1 MAKKEVATDLWVH
14 DLLKEAEI
22 ELDAQGSTIKEID
35 EALKTASKRGT
46 GKVGFPEYVGVVKDF
61 LLVIEDKASLQ
72 NHIKRNNDKLIS
84 LETKDVTDYAVNGAY
99 FYAKHLSQNTN
110 YKKIFAFG
118 ISGTEKKH
126 KITPLFINDR
136 GDLFE
141 LEDVESFISFNEKNI
156 DEYYLK
162 DVLKESTDTEK
173 ELEEILSDAKDLHEQ
188 LRNYGNMKDEEKPIV
203 VSGILLA
210 LRERDNGNFSI
221 DSLVGDTQIT
231 DGQKIY
237 QAIESSFLR
246 TDLSPQTKIDK
257 IKSQFSIIKDSTK
270 LNEINK
276 TLKKTPLRQF
286 TEFLDE
292 HLYKSI
298 KYTKSAEDYLGRF
311 YGEFMRYSGGSG
323 QTLGI
328 VLTPRHITELFCDLL
343 ELKTTDR
350 IFDPCCGTGGFLVA
364 ALHTMLSKTENENE
378 KLNIRKNQLY
388 GIELRPDMF
397 TVATTNMILRGDG
410 KSNLHCDDFLMK
422 NPKQMQTDFR
432 ATVGMLNPPYSQG
445 TKNDPD
451 LYEISFTEHLLDS
464 LLPNS
469 KCAVIVPQSSM
480 TGKTNEEKSIKE
492 NILKH
497 HTLEGVIM
505 LQKDTFYGIGVIPC
519 IAVFTS
525 GQPHPKD
532 KICKFINFEDDGYK
546 VSPHIGLLETEA
558 AKDKKQHLL
567 DVWFDRLEAE
577 NKFCVKTTINAEDEW
592 LHSFYYFNDEIPT
605 QEDFEKTVGDYLTFE
620 FSMIMQGR
628 KYLFEE
634 SSEDVKKNFKEELE
648 SREWREF
655 KFTDVFDIKGGFYNK
670 KPPKEENGKIP
681 FLGAIDN
688 TNGIAEFYSYENIL
702 KNSKTGDANN
712 EPIERKLFNG
722 NSICVTNN
730 GSVGHAYYQNHE
742 FTCSHDVNPLYLKNY
757 NLNSILAKFI
767 ITTIEKQRVCFRYIH
782 KWRPSRMRKSKILL
796 PVTASGEIDYEFME
810 SFIQKLENAKLDEYK
825 EYAKKRVNEILFSQ
839 KIENAKLEEK
849 NWKPFLIG
857 EIFNKFVQGKSKGL
871 NHLNEKNGEIPYLGA
886 TNRNNGVLTFVN
898 EETSMLQR
906 GNCMCFIRNGQGSVG
921 YSVYKREPFISTSD
935 NTFAYA
941 DWLNCFTGNFIV
953 TSSDMIRSK
962 YSFGYKRNNERLI
975 KDKIMLPTTPA
986 GEPDYLYMESYIKE
1000 IMLRKYNEY
1009 LNYKKVDSDAYQ
1021 NHREEYLMVAENE
1034 GLA

>member
-1 MAKKEVATDLWVH
+1 MAKKEVSTDLWVH
-14 DLLKEAEI
+14 DLLKEAGI
-22 ELDAQGSTIKEID
+22 ELDAQGSSIKEID
-35 EALKTASKRGT
+35 EALKSASKRGT
-46 GKVGFPEYVGVVKDF
+46 GKAGFPEYVGVVKDF
-61 LLVIEDKASLQ
+61 LLVIEDKASLK
-72 NHIKRNNDKLIS
+72 NHIKRDADNLIS
-84 LETKDVTDYAVNGAY
+84 LKTKDVTDYAVNGAY
-99 FYAKHLSQNTN
+99 FYARHLSQNTL

-173 ELEEILSDAKDLHEQ
+173 ELEEILSDAKELHEH
-188 LRNYGNMKDEEKPIV
+188 LRNYGNMKDEEKPLV

-221 DSLVGDTQIT
+221 DTLVGDTQIT

-237 QAIESSFLR
+237 QAIESSFKR
-246 TDLSPQTKIDK
+246 TDLSPVTKIDK
-257 IKSQFSIIKDSTK
+257 ILSQFTVIKDSMK

-276 TLKKTPLRQF
+276 TLKKTPLHFF

-364 ALHTMLSKTENENE
+364 ALHTMLSKTENESE

-422 NPKQMQTDFR
+422 NPKQLQTEFR

-445 TKNDPD
+445 TKNDSD

-546 VSPHIGLLETEA
+546 VAPHIGLLETEA
-558 AKDKKQHLL
+558 VKDKKQHLL
-567 DVWFDRLEAE
+567 DVWFDRIEAE
-577 NKFCVKTTINAEDEW
+577 NKFCVKTTVTHEDEW
-592 LHSFYYFNDEIPT
+592 LHSFYYFNDEIPA

-634 SSEDVKKNFKEELE
+634 DSETDVKKNFKDELE
-648 SREWREF
+648 NREWREF
-655 KFTDVFDIKGGFYNK
+655 KISEVFETERYKDKIQIPTGSLARKNDLISGNVPRITVTSKNNGVDNFWNT
-670 KPPKEENGKIP
+670 ENINVRNHKNFISMS
-681 FLGAIDN
+681 FLGNAFYHPYKASIDMKVH
-688 TNGIAEFYSYENIL
+688 ALHLKSFELKKQMALMFVRLLEN
-702 KNSKTGDANN
+702 NSKGSNY
-712 EPIERKLFNG
+712 G
-722 NSICVTNN
+722 NQLSST
-730 GSVGHAYYQNHE
+730 
-742 FTCSHDVNPLYLKNY
+742 DLP
-757 NLNSILAKFI
+757 
-767 ITTIEKQRVCFRYIH
+767 H
-782 KWRPSRMRKSKILL
+782 KSILL
-796 PVTASGEIDYEFME
+796 PVTSIGEIDYDFME
-810 SFIQKLENAKLDEYK
+810 SYIQKLENAKLDEYK
-825 EYAKKRVNEILFSQ
+825 KYAKKRINEILFSQ
-839 KIENAKLEEK
+839 KVESVKLEEK
-849 NWKPFLIG
+849 NWKVFKIKDLFESI
-857 EIFNKFVQGKSKGL
+857 QRGKRLTKE
-871 NHLNEKNGEIPYLGA
+871 NQIPGTVPYISSSA
-886 TNRNNGVLTFVN
+886 MNNGVDNYISNKNKVRRF
-898 EETSMLQR
+898 S
-906 GNCMCFIRNGQGSVG
+906 NCLSLANSGSVG
-921 YSVYKREPFISTSD
+921 SCFYEPFEFIASDHVTHLKNKDRNKYSYLFEATMLNRLSEKYNFNREINDDRISTEV
-935 NTFAYA
+935 
-941 DWLNCFTGNFIV
+941 I
-953 TSSDMIRSK
+953 I
-962 YSFGYKRNNERLI
+962 
-975 KDKIMLPTTPA
+975 LPATPS
-986 GEPDYLYMESYIKE
+986 GEPDYLFMENYIRK
-1000 IMLRKYNEY
+1000 IMLEKYSEY
-1009 LNYKKVDSDAYQ
+1009 LAFKKEPVYSINPNTGSLIAADSLQ
-1021 NHREEYLMVAENE
+1021 
-1034 GLA
+1034 

>member
-1 MAKKEVATDLWVH
+1 MAKKEVSTDLWVH
-14 DLLKEAEI
+14 DLLKEAGI
-22 ELDAQGSTIKEID
+22 ELDAQGSSIKEID
-35 EALKTASKRGT
+35 EALKSASKRGT
-46 GKVGFPEYVGVVKDF
+46 GKAGFPEYVGVVKDF
-61 LLVIEDKASLQ
+61 LLVIEDKASLK
-72 NHIKRNNDKLIS
+72 NHIKRNADNLIS

-99 FYAKHLSQNTN
+99 FYARHLSQNTL

-173 ELEEILSDAKDLHEQ
+173 ELEEILSDAKELHEH
-188 LRNYGNMKDEEKPIV
+188 LRNYGNMKDEEKPLV

-221 DSLVGDTQIT
+221 ETLIGDTQIT

-237 QAIESSFLR
+237 QAIESSFKR
-246 TDLSPQTKIDK
+246 TDLSPVTKIDK
-257 IKSQFSIIKDSTK
+257 ILSQFTVIKDSMK

-276 TLKKTPLRQF
+276 TLKKTPLRFF

-364 ALHTMLSKTENENE
+364 ALHTMLSKTENESE

-422 NPKQMQTDFR
+422 NPKQLQTEFR

-445 TKNDPD
+445 TKNDSD

-546 VSPHIGLLETEA
+546 VAPHIGLLETEA

-567 DVWFDRLEAE
+567 DVWFDRIEAE
-577 NKFCVKTTINAEDEW
+577 NKFCVKTTVTHEDEW
-592 LHSFYYFNDEIPT
+592 LHSFYYFNDEIPA

-634 SSEDVKKNFKEELE
+634 DSETDVKKNFKDELE
-648 SREWREF
+648 NREWREF
-655 KFTDVFDIKGGFYNK
+655 KISEVFETEKVYGFPLEKYTDGFFPYISTSGINNGLIHFVDCNKNEITKNNCISVDPIKGKTFFHKYSFCGRGFS
-670 KPPKEENGKIP
+670 
-681 FLGAIDN
+681 GASI
-688 TNGIAEFYSYENIL
+688 NIL
-702 KNSKTGDANN
+702 RNEILNSYIGLFYCST
-712 EPIERKLFNG
+712 IENTALNKASYGNLFNG
-722 NSICVTNN
+722 SR
-730 GSVGHAYYQNHE
+730 
-742 FTCSHDVNPLYLKNY
+742 LKNG
-757 NLNSILAKFI
+757 I
-767 ITTIEKQRVCFRYIH
+767 
-782 KWRPSRMRKSKILL
+782 ILL
-796 PVTASGEIDYEFME
+796 PVTSNGEIDYEFME
-810 SFIQKLENAKLDEYK
+810 SYIQKLENAKLDEYK
-825 EYAKKRVNEILFSQ
+825 KYAKKRINEILFSQ
-839 KIENAKLEEK
+839 KVESVKLEEK
-849 NWKPFLIG
+849 NWKEFKIKDLFESI
-857 EIFNKFVQGKSKGL
+857 QRGKRLTKE
-871 NHLNEKNGEIPYLGA
+871 NQIPGTVPYISSSA
-886 TNRNNGVLTFVN
+886 MNNGVDNYISNKNKVRRF
-898 EETSMLQR
+898 S
-906 GNCMCFIRNGQGSVG
+906 NCLSLANSGSVG
-921 YSVYKREPFISTSD
+921 SCFYEPFEFIASDHVTHLKNKDRNKYSYLFEATMLNRLSEKYNFNREINDDRISTEV
-935 NTFAYA
+935 
-941 DWLNCFTGNFIV
+941 I
-953 TSSDMIRSK
+953 I
-962 YSFGYKRNNERLI
+962 
-975 KDKIMLPTTPA
+975 LPATPS
-986 GEPDYLYMESYIKE
+986 GEPDYLFMENYIRK
-1000 IMLRKYNEY
+1000 IMLEKYSEY
-1009 LNYKKVDSDAYQ
+1009 LAFKKEPVYSINPNTGSLIAADSLQ
-1021 NHREEYLMVAENE
+1021 
-1034 GLA
+1034 

>member
-1 MAKKEVATDLWVH
+1 MAKKEFATDLWVH

-655 KFTDVFDIKGGFYNK
+655 KFIDVFDIKGGFYNK

-712 EPIERKLFNG
+712 EPMERKLFNG

-757 NLNSILAKFI
+757 NLNPILAKFI

-825 EYAKKRVNEILFSQ
+825 EYAKKRVNEILFSK
-839 KIENAKLEEK
+839 KIENIKLEKKE
-849 NWKPFLIG
+849 WKVFKIKDL
-857 EIFNKFVQGKSKGL
+857 FTSVQRGKRLTKENQIAG
-871 NHLNEKNGEIPYLGA
+871 KVPYISSSA
-886 TNRNNGVLTFVN
+886 MNNGVDNYISN
-898 EETSMLQR
+898 ENKVRRFS
-906 GNCMCFIRNGQGSVG
+906 NCLSLANSGSVG
-921 YSVYKREPFISTSD
+921 SCFYEPFEFVASDHITHLKNEDRNKYSYLFEATMLNRLSEKYNFNREINDDRISTEV
-935 NTFAYA
+935 
-941 DWLNCFTGNFIV
+941 I
-953 TSSDMIRSK
+953 I
-962 YSFGYKRNNERLI
+962 
-975 KDKIMLPTTPA
+975 LPTTPA

>member
-532 KICKFINFEDDGYK
+532 KVCKFINFEDDGYK

-567 DVWFDRLEAE
+567 DVWFDRLGAE

-655 KFTDVFDIKGGFYNK
+655 KFIDVFDIKGGFYNK

-712 EPIERKLFNG
+712 EPMERKLFNG

-825 EYAKKRVNEILFSQ
+825 EYAKKRVNEILFS
-839 KIENAKLEEK
+839 N
-849 NWKPFLIG
+849 
-857 EIFNKFVQGKSKGL
+857 
-871 NHLNEKNGEIPYLGA
+871 
-886 TNRNNGVLTFVN
+886 VN
-898 EETSMLQR
+898 
-906 GNCMCFIRNGQGSVG
+906 
-921 YSVYKREPFISTSD
+921 
-935 NTFAYA
+935 
-941 DWLNCFTGNFIV
+941 
-953 TSSDMIRSK
+953 
-962 YSFGYKRNNERLI
+962 
-975 KDKIMLPTTPA
+975 A
-986 GEPDYLYMESYIKE
+986 GEKFPDFAGLKFPLSG
-1000 IMLRKYNEY
+1000 
-1009 LNYKKVDSDAYQ
+1009 KKIYYSKPTAPTFM
-1021 NHREEYLMVAENE
+1021 RSFIL
-1034 GLA
+1034 

>member
-1 MAKKEVATDLWVH
+1 MAKKEVTTDLWVH

-22 ELDAQGSTIKEID
+22 ELDAQGSSIKEID

-46 GKVGFPEYVGVVKDF
+46 GNVGFPEYVGVVKDF
-61 LLVIEDKASLQ
+61 LIVIEDKASLQ
-72 NHIKRNNDKLIS
+72 NHIKRNEDKLIS
-84 LETKDVTDYAVNGAY
+84 LDTKDVTAYAVNGAY

-126 KITPLFINDR
+126 KITPIFINDR

-141 LEDVESFISFNEKNI
+141 LEDVESFISFNKKNI

-173 ELEEILSDAKDLHEQ
+173 ELEEILADAKELHEH
-188 LRNYGNMKDEEKPIV
+188 LRNYGNMKDEEKPLV

-210 LRERDNGNFSI
+210 LRERDNGNFNI
-221 DSLVGDTQIT
+221 ENLNGDSYIT

-237 QAIESSFLR
+237 QAIESSFRR
-246 TDLSPQTKIDK
+246 TDLSPVTKIDK
-257 IKSQFSIIKDSTK
+257 ILSQFTVIKDSMK
-270 LNEINK
+270 LNEVHK
-276 TLKKTPLRQF
+276 TLKKTPLRFF

-364 ALHTMLSKTENENE
+364 ALHSMLSKTENENE
-378 KLNIRKNQLY
+378 KLNIRKNQLF

-422 NPKQMQTDFR
+422 NPKQLQTEFR

-480 TGKTNEEKSIKE
+480 TGKTNEEKAIKE

-546 VSPHIGLLETEA
+546 VAPHVGLLETEA

-567 DVWFDRLEAE
+567 DVWFDRIDAD
-577 NKFCVKTTINAEDEW
+577 NKFCVKTTITSEDEW

-605 QEDFEKTVGDYLTFE
+605 DKDFEKTVGDYLTFE

-628 KYLFEE
+628 KYLFENAE
-634 SSEDVKKNFKEELE
+634 SEDVKKNFKYELT
-648 SREWREF
+648 SREWKEF
-655 KFTDVFDIKGGFYNK
+655 KISDVFCTELNK
-670 KPPKEENGKIP
+670 NKLQIPTGALVSKKDLTEGSSPRITVTSLNNGIDNFWNTENAEVREHCNFISMS
-681 FLGAIDN
+681 FLGNAFYHPYNASIDMKVHALHLKDKEMNRNIALLFVQMLENN
-688 TNGIAEFYSYENIL
+688 TKGCNY
-702 KNSKTGDANN
+702 
-712 EPIERKLFNG
+712 G
-722 NSICVTNN
+722 NQLSST
-730 GSVGHAYYQNHE
+730 
-742 FTCSHDVNPLYLKNY
+742 DLP
-757 NLNSILAKFI
+757 
-767 ITTIEKQRVCFRYIH
+767 H
-782 KWRPSRMRKSKILL
+782 KSILL
-796 PVTASGEIDYEFME
+796 PVTDNGEIDYDFIE
-810 SFIQKLENAKLDEYK
+810 SYIKEVEEQKLEEYRK
-825 EYAKKRVNEILFSQ
+825 YALKRVDEIGTVENTEILED
-839 KIENAKLEEK
+839 KE
-849 NWKPFLIG
+849 WKPF
-857 EIFNKFVQGKSKGL
+857 EIAGLFEKFEQGKSKGL
-871 NHLNEKNGEIPYLGA
+871 NHLDEENGTTPYLGA
-886 TNRNNGVLTFVN
+886 TNRNNGILTFIKDC
-898 EETSMLQR
+898 ESKKQK
-906 GNCMCFIRNGQGSVG
+906 GNCIGFIRNGQGSVG
-921 YSVYKREPFISTSD
+921 YAIYKKEEFVSTSD

-941 DWLNCFTGNFIV
+941 DWLNNYNGLFV
-953 TSSDMIRSK
+953 VASQDLIRSK
-962 YSFGYKRNNERLI
+962 YSFGYKRNNERLK
-975 KDKIMLPTTPA
+975 KDKILLPIDSS
-986 GEPDYLYMESYIKE
+986 GNPDYEYMEKYIKKL
-1000 IMLRKYNEY
+1000 MLSKYSEY
-1009 LNYKKVDSDAYQ
+1009 LEFKQHKREYPLNTSKV
-1021 NHREEYLMVAENE
+1021 LLVADVE
-1034 GLA
+1034 

>member
-1 MAKKEVATDLWVH
+1 MAKKEVSTDLWVH
-14 DLLKEAEI
+14 DLLKEAGI
-22 ELDAQGSTIKEID
+22 ELDAQGSSIKEID
-35 EALKTASKRGT
+35 EALKSASKRGT
-46 GKVGFPEYVGVVKDF
+46 GKAGFPEYVGVVKDF
-61 LLVIEDKASLQ
+61 LLVIEDKASLK
-72 NHIKRNNDKLIS
+72 NHIKRNADNLIS

-99 FYAKHLSQNTN
+99 FYARHLSQNTL

-173 ELEEILSDAKDLHEQ
+173 ELEEILADAKELHEH
-188 LRNYGNMKDEEKPIV
+188 LRNYGNMKDEEKPLV

-221 DSLVGDTQIT
+221 DTLIGDTQIT

-237 QAIESSFLR
+237 QAIESSFKR
-246 TDLSPQTKIDK
+246 TDLSPVTKIDK
-257 IKSQFSIIKDSTK
+257 ILSQFTVIKDSMK

-276 TLKKTPLRQF
+276 TLKKTPLRFF

-364 ALHTMLSKTENENE
+364 ALHTMLSKTENESE

-422 NPKQMQTDFR
+422 NPKQLQTEFR

-445 TKNDPD
+445 TKNDSD

-546 VSPHIGLLETEA
+546 VAPHIGLLETEA

-567 DVWFDRLEAE
+567 DVWFDRIEAE
-577 NKFCVKTTINAEDEW
+577 NKFCVKTTVTHEDEW
-592 LHSFYYFNDEIPT
+592 LHSFYYFNDEIPA

-634 SSEDVKKNFKEELE
+634 DSETDVKKNFKDELE

-655 KFTDVFDIKGGFYNK
+655 KISEVFDVSGTYTTKPQNLINNGKTPRITCSALNNALDDFYQNEPSEKGGVITIDSATIGFVSYQGYDFIATDHVEKLQNK
-670 KPPKEENGKIP
+670 N
-681 FLGAIDN
+681 
-688 TNGIAEFYSYENIL
+688 
-702 KNSKTGDANN
+702 KTYIN
-712 EPIERKLFNG
+712 
-722 NSICVTNN
+722 
-730 GSVGHAYYQNHE
+730 
-742 FTCSHDVNPLYLKNY
+742 
-757 NLNSILAKFI
+757 KFI
-767 ITTIEKQRVCFRYIH
+767 GLFEKESIEKATLNKYGYGYKFAQERI
-782 KWRPSRMRKSKILL
+782 KNQIILL
-796 PVTASGEIDYEFME
+796 PVTSAGEIDYDFME
-810 SFIQKLENAKLDEYK
+810 SYIQKLENAKLDEYK
-825 EYAKKRVNEILFSQ
+825 KYAKKRINEILFSQ
-839 KIENAKLEEK
+839 KVESVKLEEK
-849 NWKPFLIG
+849 NWKVFKIKDLFESKIGKAIDGCKIEKTSGNIPYITRKESNNGLDGFINFQNDFKNLIYPCITIG
-857 EIFNKFVQGKSKGL
+857 NEVAQPFVQKYPFFTGTKVNILMPK
-871 NHLNEKNGEIPYLGA
+871 EK
-886 TNRNNGVLTFVN
+886 VN
-898 EETSMLQR
+898 EYVLF
-906 GNCMCFIRNGQGSVG
+906 FICQSI
-921 YSVYKREPFISTSD
+921 E
-935 NTFAYA
+935 
-941 DWLNCFTGNFIV
+941 CH
-953 TSSDMIRSK
+953 RSK
-962 YSFGYKRNNERLI
+962 YSYTYTINSTRLKSQNI
-975 KDKIMLPTTPA
+975 ILPATPS
-986 GEPDYLYMESYIKE
+986 GEPDYLFMENYIRK
-1000 IMLRKYNEY
+1000 IMLEKYSEY
-1009 LNYKKVDSDAYQ
+1009 LAFKKEPVYSINPNTSSLIAADSLQ
-1021 NHREEYLMVAENE
+1021 
-1034 GLA
+1034 

>member
-1 MAKKEVATDLWVH
+1 MAKKEVSTDLWVH
-14 DLLKEAEI
+14 DLLKEAGI
-22 ELDAQGSTIKEID
+22 ELDAQGSSIKEID
-35 EALKTASKRGT
+35 EALKSASKRGT
-46 GKVGFPEYVGVVKDF
+46 GKAGFPEYVGVVKDF
-61 LLVIEDKASLQ
+61 LLVIEDKASLK
-72 NHIKRNNDKLIS
+72 NHIKRNADNLIS

-99 FYAKHLSQNTN
+99 FYARHLSQNTL

-173 ELEEILSDAKDLHEQ
+173 ELEEILSDAKELHEH
-188 LRNYGNMKDEEKPIV
+188 LRNYGNMKDEEKPLV

-221 DSLVGDTQIT
+221 ETLIGDTQIT

-237 QAIESSFLR
+237 QAIESSFKR
-246 TDLSPQTKIDK
+246 TDLSPVTKIDK
-257 IKSQFSIIKDSTK
+257 ILSQFTVIKDSMK

-276 TLKKTPLRQF
+276 TLKKTPLRFF

-364 ALHTMLSKTENENE
+364 ALHTMLSKTENESE

-422 NPKQMQTDFR
+422 NPKQLQTEFR

-445 TKNDPD
+445 TKNDSD

-546 VSPHIGLLETEA
+546 VAPHIGLLETEA

-567 DVWFDRLEAE
+567 DVWFDRIEAE
-577 NKFCVKTTINAEDEW
+577 NKFCVKTTVTHEDEW
-592 LHSFYYFNDEIPT
+592 LHSFYYFNDEIPA

-634 SSEDVKKNFKEELE
+634 DSETDVKKNFKDELE
-648 SREWREF
+648 NREWREF
-655 KFTDVFDIKGGFYNK
+655 KISEVFETEKVYGFPLEKYTDGFFPYISTSGINNGLIHFVDCNKNEITKNNCISVDPIKGKTFFHKYSFCGRGFS
-670 KPPKEENGKIP
+670 
-681 FLGAIDN
+681 GASI
-688 TNGIAEFYSYENIL
+688 NIL
-702 KNSKTGDANN
+702 RNEILNSYIGLFYCST
-712 EPIERKLFNG
+712 IENTALNKASYGNLFNG
-722 NSICVTNN
+722 SR
-730 GSVGHAYYQNHE
+730 
-742 FTCSHDVNPLYLKNY
+742 LKNG
-757 NLNSILAKFI
+757 I
-767 ITTIEKQRVCFRYIH
+767 
-782 KWRPSRMRKSKILL
+782 ILL
-796 PVTASGEIDYEFME
+796 PVTSNGEIDYEFME
-810 SFIQKLENAKLDEYK
+810 SYIQKLENAKLDEYK
-825 EYAKKRVNEILFSQ
+825 KYAKKRINEILFSQ
-839 KIENAKLEEK
+839 KVESVKLEEK
-849 NWKPFLIG
+849 NWKVFKIKDLFESI
-857 EIFNKFVQGKSKGL
+857 QRGKRLTKE
-871 NHLNEKNGEIPYLGA
+871 NQIPGTVPYISSSA
-886 TNRNNGVLTFVN
+886 MNNGVDNYISNKNKVRRF
-898 EETSMLQR
+898 S
-906 GNCMCFIRNGQGSVG
+906 NCLSLANSGSVG
-921 YSVYKREPFISTSD
+921 SCFYEPFEFIASDHVTHLKNKDRNKYSYLFEATMLNRLSEKYNFNREINDDRISTEV
-935 NTFAYA
+935 
-941 DWLNCFTGNFIV
+941 I
-953 TSSDMIRSK
+953 I
-962 YSFGYKRNNERLI
+962 
-975 KDKIMLPTTPA
+975 LPATPS
-986 GEPDYLYMESYIKE
+986 GEPDYLFMENYIRK
-1000 IMLRKYNEY
+1000 IMLEKYSEY
-1009 LNYKKVDSDAYQ
+1009 LAFKKEPVYSINPNTGSLIAADSLQ
-1021 NHREEYLMVAENE
+1021 
-1034 GLA
+1034 